1 MITTQFGP
9 QRVAAQMAQVG
20 MLFNAWLLEDEQVFR
35 GLQDRAVQIIGI
47 RNEIRY
53 QNLHLYLEGH
63 TKTIE
68 NHVIVNADEAKL
80 QRFGGP

>member
-47 RNEIRY
+47 RNEIRI
-53 QNLHLYLEGH
+53 N
-63 TKTIE
+63 KI
-68 NHVIVNADEAKL
+68 
-80 QRFGGP
+80 